1 MKRRRRTPLPRQA
14 VQPIVEEDEATGST
28 VVPSAGDTEQKYANL
43 RMPHERD
50 ERTHAPVRPG
60 AVTTQ
65 AADDLAEG
73 RRETDLYSK
82 VGADF
87 DRKARRS

>member
-1 MKRRRRTPLPRQA
+1 MKRRRRTPPAREA
-14 VQPIVEEDEATGST
+14 VQPTVEEDEATGFIASDR
-28 VVPSAGDTEQKYANL
+28 DTEQQYANL
-43 RMPHERD
+43 RMPYERD

-60 AVTTQ
+60 AITTQ
-65 AADDLAEG
+65 AADDLEAG
-73 RRETDLYSK
+73 RRDTDLYSK